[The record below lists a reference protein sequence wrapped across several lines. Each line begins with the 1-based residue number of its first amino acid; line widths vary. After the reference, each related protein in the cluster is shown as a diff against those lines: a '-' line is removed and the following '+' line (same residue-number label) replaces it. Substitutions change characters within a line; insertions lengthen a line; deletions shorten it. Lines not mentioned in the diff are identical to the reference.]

1 MSIRHFKW
9 QTTVTDEPDSTAAV
23 WWFLNAGWSTR
34 GNHESQ
40 IVWIVTWMKKA
51 GIWVWETPSVETP
64 CNWIPYSSLRYGE
77 CWKIACDESMI
88 EARHFG
94 IVTCFNTA
102 PKANIACHE
111 TFWMFGLEKYLRLWC
126 DDVWCRFGVQQ
137 SRPWRSG
144 IKLKRLNMC
153 GKPADM
159 NTMTNL

>member
-1 MSIRHFKW
+1 MSIRHFQW
-9 QTTVTDEPDSTAAV
+9 QTTVPDAADSTAAV

-51 GIWVWETPSVETP
+51 RIWFGKRQVCQP

-94 IVTCFNTA
+94 IVTCFNS
-102 PKANIACHE
+102 I
-111 TFWMFGLEKYLRLWC
+111 YLY
-126 DDVWCRFGVQQ
+126 GVM
-137 SRPWRSG
+137 
-144 IKLKRLNMC
+144 MC
-153 GKPADM
+153 GDQIQEIAYLWQASRHEHYDKLVEHALTCHWFNIKIRCLKM
-159 NTMTNL
+159 FWT